1 MATLSLRMPNSLHKH
16 LKELA
21 KQEGVS
27 INQLINS
34 AVAEKMSSLMTLE
47 YLERRASEGSREQLR
62 AILDEVPDVEPQEFD
77 RLPNTYKAPGGQRAD
92 EG

>member
-1 MATLSLRMPNSLHKH
+1 MATLSLRMPNSLHEH
-16 LKELA
+16 LKKLA
-21 KQEGVS
+21 KEEGIS

-47 YLERRASEGSREQLR
+47 YLQRRASKGSREQLR

-77 RLPNTYKAPGGQRAD
+77 RRPNAS
-92 EG
+92 

>member
-16 LKELA
+16 LKKLA
-21 KQEGVS
+21 KQEGIS

-47 YLERRASEGSREQLR
+47 YLEQRASKGSRAQLR
-62 AILDEVPDVEPQEFD
+62 AILDQVPDVEPEEYD
-77 RLPNTYKAPGGQRAD
+77 RLPNRS
-92 EG
+92 